1 MKTLFADRI
10 QGLARQEQALSVV
23 MAGASP
29 ILMTTSAS
37 SRTLTT
43 SSRELVRSLRKVG
56 IRTEFYV
63 PGEAGALLQAV
74 NRLLAD
80 IPLES
85 FGKTAEVEPPRL
97 LIIDDAEGLSLN
109 ETAALKRIVNGLRGS
124 ALRVLL
130 LVKTSASQI
139 VLLPLA
145 DIAELAVL
153 WDLDATND
161 DATNDDAT
169 NDEEPRL
176 VPTTDTSESLHT
188 PLSIDLPKISPV
200 ADLPIP
206 DVLTEL
212 ARERAAA
219 LGIDATSRSAST
231 VSVIRAT
238 LMAMAALLAI
248 FFIYEMM
255 AEQRNAPSRTFD
267 CGLHPDREAVDVLL
281 ARVPRATPIRI
292 LSEDGRL
299 RLLIGPFPDAAAAGV
314 VQAQLW
320 RVGSC
325 RPKPVV
331 IPMAISNSEKKLGG

>member
-1 MKTLFADRI
+1 MKTLFADRV

-109 ETAALKRIVNGLRGS
+109 EAAALKRIVNGLRGS

-161 DATNDDAT
+161 DATND
-169 NDEEPRL
+169 EEPTL
-176 VPTTDTSESLHT
+176 APTTDTSESLHT
-188 PLSIDLPKISPV
+188 PLSIDPSTISPV

-219 LGIDATSRSAST
+219 LGIDAKSRSAST
-231 VSVIRAT
+231 VSIIKAT
-238 LMAMAALLAI
+238 LMAMAALLAG

-281 ARVPRATPIRI
+281 ARVPRATPTRI

>member
-10 QGLARQEQALSVV
+10 LGLGCREQAVSVV

-29 ILMTTSAS
+29 ILLTTSAS
-37 SRTLTT
+37 SQTLTT
-43 SSRELVRSLRKVG
+43 SSRELVRSLRKAG

-63 PGEAGALLQAV
+63 PGEAGVLLQAV

-124 ALRVLL
+124 VLRVLL
-130 LVKTSASQI
+130 LVKTNVSQI

-145 DIAELAVL
+145 DLAELAVL

-161 DATNDDAT
+161 
-169 NDEEPRL
+169 EEPAL
-176 VPTTDTSESLHT
+176 APTRDTSESLHT
-188 PLSIDLPKISPV
+188 PVSIDLPTISPV
-200 ADLPIP
+200 ADKPIP

-219 LGIDATSRSAST
+219 LGVDATRRSAST
-231 VSVIRAT
+231 VSVIKAT
-238 LMAMAALLAI
+238 LLAMASLLAV

-255 AEQRNAPSRTFD
+255 NERRYAPSRTFD

-281 ARVPRATPIRI
+281 ARVPRATPTRI

-299 RLLIGPFPDAAAAGV
+299 RLLVGPFPDAAAAGV
-314 VQAQLW
+314 VRAQLW

-331 IPMAISNSEKKLGG
+331 IPMAKSNSEIKPGG